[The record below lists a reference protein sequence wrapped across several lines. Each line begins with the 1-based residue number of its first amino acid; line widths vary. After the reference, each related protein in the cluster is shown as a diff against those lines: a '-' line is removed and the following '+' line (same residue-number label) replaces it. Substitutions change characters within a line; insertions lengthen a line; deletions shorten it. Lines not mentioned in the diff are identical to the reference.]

1 MFKEGNQMVP
11 AGLFGMN
18 LVAELFLTV
27 ILGGLCGWA
36 ACQLLRM
43 PWHKGDFFLDAF
55 IAGAAWTT
63 TAAACLGRV
72 LVYAERLTP
81 EERWDLRLNPWLL
94 VAVGIASP
102 IILRAILRAQ
112 GKRPRPD

>member
-1 MFKEGNQMVP
+1 MVP

-43 PWHKGDFFLDAF
+43 PWHKGDFFFRRVHCWSGLDND
-55 IAGAAWTT
+55 GCGMSW
-63 TAAACLGRV
+63 
-72 LVYAERLTP
+72 
-81 EERWDLRLNPWLL
+81 
-94 VAVGIASP
+94 
-102 IILRAILRAQ
+102 
-112 GKRPRPD
+112 